1 MSNVN
6 VVRTAI
12 AGLIQSTHYIDK
24 PAARQANST
33 LNEKL
38 GINQAL
44 DIASSDT
51 MAVRYVGIGNGG
63 HSFIV
68 GTNGRVKW
76 EAVHHT
82 PRHTALYNQL
92 PFVLRAENNDLP
104 ADQRLRYRLRRIEE
118 HNGIR
123 YVAYYL
129 RVLDVSTSEPSMEIR
144 RVQDGVTTTTPYVP
158 TIEDLNPIPPVLV
171 AGQAVTTT
179 GEYIATSI
187 KIPFVMSTED
197 VAEFVDA
204 TKILFGE
211 DGYAVISEM
220 CTVAGVD
227 RVVNGDFMGQERQYT
242 DTVRAQIT
250 SFISTAFVAEFFTDG
265 IKLTL
270 DVGNVEPLLNLTAS

>member
-38 GINQAL
+38 GINQAM
-44 DIASSDT
+44 DIASNDT

-68 GTNGRVKW
+68 GANGRVKW

-92 PFVLRAENNDLP
+92 PFVLRAENNDIP
-104 ADQRLRYRLRRIEE
+104 ADQRMRYRLRRIEE

-129 RVLDVSTSEPSMEIR
+129 RVLDVTTSEPSMEIR

-158 TIEDLNPIPPVLV
+158 TIEDLNPVPPVLV

-187 KIPFVMSTED
+187 KIPFVMSAED

-204 TKILFGE
+204 TKIIFGE